1 MLVYILLKRI
11 ELEPDGRVG
20 NEVIYF
26 LCNDFTGDLGVS
38 RRFFKVSILKW
49 FCVLNVVCVKLVDPY
64 EPYSK

>member
-1 MLVYILLKRI
+1 VVLNLQLLVYILLKRI

-38 RRFFKVSILKW
+38 RRFFKVSILK
-49 FCVLNVVCVKLVDPY
+49 
-64 EPYSK
+64 